1 MKIKCLSLA
10 LCLCLLIG
18 MALPLASCKKSEP
31 TPPEGTYTR
40 MTVDINPSVEFMV
53 DDQNKVVSVTALND
67 DGSILIAGEAFV
79 GKTPEEATRM
89 VVSLATDAGYLVKG
103 EIHVENTD
111 ESQKVEISVSGN
123 SDYAKELAKNVKSNV
138 EKYLKDNK
146 ITATVTD
153 FWGQPVAGMPV
164 TLTQGSRE
172 NIKITTPVD
181 LIIVEALRKVVI
193 EDGLFTEDEVKNM
206 TEEQLYKALA
216 AGRIETAQL
225 LTAEMREAYYRAK
238 DYKISFVEKQATADI
253 ISGMGAT
260 YKVLMSGYSTAL
272 AAYSTSIDKL
282 DALRYSLLV
291 DPESAYQKALASL
304 RDAKEDLLKEKK
316 LIFSVKDGDKA
327 YAEIS
332 ASFKLSE
339 ETYNK
344 ALKAVEDAGAAANKA
359 METAI
364 AALREIEAQLKAL
377 EEKLRENED
386 ISAKLTAEAQNLED
400 TLNKAKDNFFA
411 EFEAAH
417 KSDIEKAE
425 ADLEAK
431 KQELIAAAKG

>member
-111 ESQKVEISVSGN
+111 ESQKIEISVSGN
-123 SDYAKELAKNVKSNV
+123 SDYAKELAKNVKSDV

-146 ITATVTD
+146 ITATVES
-153 FWGQPVAGMPV
+153 VKAK
-164 TLTQGSRE
+164 TLDE
-172 NIKITTPVD
+172 M
-181 LIIVEALRKVVI
+181 RKVVI

-260 YKVLMSGYSTAL
+260 YKALMSGYSAAL

-316 LIFSVKDGDKA
+316 LIFSVKDGDKT
-327 YAEIS
+327 YVEIS

-339 ETYNK
+339 EAYNK

-364 AALREIEAQLKAL
+364 AALREVEAQLKAL

-386 ISAKLTAEAQNLED
+386 ISAKLTAEAQKLED

>member
-79 GKTPEEATRM
+79 GKTPEEATQL

-123 SDYAKELAKNVKSNV
+123 SDYAKELAKNVKSDV

-146 ITATVTD
+146 ITATVES
-153 FWGQPVAGMPV
+153 VKAK
-164 TLTQGSRE
+164 TLDE
-172 NIKITTPVD
+172 M
-181 LIIVEALRKVVI
+181 RKVVV

-272 AAYSTSIDKL
+272 AAYSTSIDTL

-316 LIFSVKDGDKA
+316 LIFSVKDGDKT

-364 AALREIEAQLKAL
+364 AALREVESQLKAL

>member
-123 SDYAKELAKNVKSNV
+123 SDYAKELAKNVKSDV

-146 ITATVTD
+146 ITATVES
-153 FWGQPVAGMPV
+153 VKAK
-164 TLTQGSRE
+164 TLDE
-172 NIKITTPVD
+172 M
-181 LIIVEALRKVVI
+181 RKVVI
-193 EDGLFTEDEVKNM
+193 EDGLFTEDEVKDM

-272 AAYSTSIDKL
+272 AAYSASIDTL
-282 DALRYSLLV
+282 DELRYSLLV

-316 LIFSVKDGDKA
+316 LIFSVKDGDKT
-327 YAEIS
+327 YVEIS

-339 ETYNK
+339 EAYNK

-364 AALREIEAQLKAL
+364 AALREVEAQLKAL

-400 TLNKAKDNFFA
+400 TLNRAKDNFFA

>member
-123 SDYAKELAKNVKSNV
+123 SDYAKELAKNVKSDV

-146 ITATVTD
+146 ITATVES
-153 FWGQPVAGMPV
+153 VKAK
-164 TLTQGSRE
+164 TLDE
-172 NIKITTPVD
+172 M
-181 LIIVEALRKVVI
+181 RKVVI
-193 EDGLFTEDEVKNM
+193 ADGLFTEDEVKDM

-272 AAYSTSIDKL
+272 AAYSTSIDTL
-282 DALRYSLLV
+282 DELRYSLLV

-316 LIFSVKDGDKA
+316 LIFSVKDGDKT

-364 AALREIEAQLKAL
+364 AALREIETQLKAL

-386 ISAKLTAEAQNLED
+386 ISAKLTAEAQKLED

>member
-1 MKIKCLSLA
+1 MKIKRLSLA

-111 ESQKVEISVSGN
+111 ESQKIEISVSGN
-123 SDYAKELAKNVKSNV
+123 SDYAKELAKNVKSDV

-146 ITATVTD
+146 ITATVES
-153 FWGQPVAGMPV
+153 VKAK
-164 TLTQGSRE
+164 TLDE
-172 NIKITTPVD
+172 M
-181 LIIVEALRKVVI
+181 RKVVI

-260 YKVLMSGYSTAL
+260 YKVLMSGYSMAL
-272 AAYSTSIDKL
+272 AAYSTSIDTL
-282 DALRYSLLV
+282 DELRYSLLV

-316 LIFSVKDGDKA
+316 LIFSVKDGDKT
-327 YAEIS
+327 YVEIS

-339 ETYNK
+339 EAYNK

>member
-123 SDYAKELAKNVKSNV
+123 SDYAKELAKNVKSDV

-146 ITATVTD
+146 ITATVES
-153 FWGQPVAGMPV
+153 VKAK
-164 TLTQGSRE
+164 TLDE
-172 NIKITTPVD
+172 M
-181 LIIVEALRKVVI
+181 RKVVI

-272 AAYSTSIDKL
+272 AAYSTSIDTL
-282 DALRYSLLV
+282 DELRYSLLV

-316 LIFSVKDGDKA
+316 LIFSVKDGDKT

-344 ALKAVEDAGAAANKA
+344 ALKAVEDAGAATNKA

>member
-123 SDYAKELAKNVKSNV
+123 SDYAKELAKNVKSDV

-146 ITATVTD
+146 ITATVES
-153 FWGQPVAGMPV
+153 VKAK
-164 TLTQGSRE
+164 TLDE
-172 NIKITTPVD
+172 M
-181 LIIVEALRKVVI
+181 RKVVI
-193 EDGLFTEDEVKNM
+193 EDGLFTEDEVKDM

-316 LIFSVKDGDKA
+316 LIFSVKDGDKT
-327 YAEIS
+327 YVEIS

-344 ALKAVEDAGAAANKA
+344 ALKAVEDAGTAANKA

-364 AALREIEAQLKAL
+364 AALREVEAQLKAL

-386 ISAKLTAEAQNLED
+386 ISAKLTAEAQKLED

>member
-123 SDYAKELAKNVKSNV
+123 SDYAKELAKNVKSDV

-146 ITATVTD
+146 ITATVES
-153 FWGQPVAGMPV
+153 VKAK
-164 TLTQGSRE
+164 TLDE
-172 NIKITTPVD
+172 M
-181 LIIVEALRKVVI
+181 RKVVI
-193 EDGLFTEDEVKNM
+193 EDGLFTEDEVKDM

-272 AAYSTSIDKL
+272 AAYSTSIDTL
-282 DALRYSLLV
+282 DELRYSLLV

-316 LIFSVKDGDKA
+316 LIFSVKDGDKT

-364 AALREIEAQLKAL
+364 AALREVEAQLKAL

-386 ISAKLTAEAQNLED
+386 ISAKLTAEAQKLED

>member
-10 LCLCLLIG
+10 LCLCLLIS

-79 GKTPEEATRM
+79 GKTPEEATQL

-123 SDYAKELAKNVKSNV
+123 SDYAKELAKNVKSDV

-146 ITATVTD
+146 ITATVES
-153 FWGQPVAGMPV
+153 VKAK
-164 TLTQGSRE
+164 TLDE
-172 NIKITTPVD
+172 M
-181 LIIVEALRKVVI
+181 RKVVV

-272 AAYSTSIDKL
+272 AAYSTSIDAL
-282 DALRYSLLV
+282 DELRYSLLV
-291 DPESAYQKALASL
+291 DPESAYQKALANL

-316 LIFSVKDGDKA
+316 LIFSVKDGDKT

-364 AALREIEAQLKAL
+364 AALREVEAQLKAL

>member
-79 GKTPEEATRM
+79 GKTPEEATQL

-103 EIHVENTD
+103 EIHTENTD

-123 SDYAKELAKNVKSNV
+123 SDYAKELAQNVKSDV

-146 ITATVTD
+146 ITATVESVKAKTLD
-153 FWGQPVAGMPV
+153 EMRAVVVA
-164 TLTQGSRE
+164 
-172 NIKITTPVD
+172 
-181 LIIVEALRKVVI
+181 
-193 EDGLFTEDEVKNM
+193 DGLFTEDEVKDM

-216 AGRIETAQL
+216 AGRIETAEL

-253 ISGMGAT
+253 ISGMGTT
-260 YKVLMSGYSTAL
+260 YKVLMSGYSAAL
-272 AAYSTSIDKL
+272 VMYSTSIDTL
-282 DALRYSLLV
+282 DELRYSLLV

-316 LIFSVKDGDKA
+316 LVLSVKDGDET

-339 ETYNK
+339 ETYNR

-359 METAI
+359 MEAAI
-364 AALREIEAQLKAL
+364 ATLREVETQLKEL
-377 EEKLRENED
+377 EATLRENED
-386 ISAKLTAEAQNLED
+386 ISAKLTAEAQNLEN
-400 TLNKAKDNFFA
+400 TLNKAKDDFFA

>member
-123 SDYAKELAKNVKSNV
+123 SDYAKELAKNVKSDV

-146 ITATVTD
+146 ITATVES
-153 FWGQPVAGMPV
+153 VKAK
-164 TLTQGSRE
+164 TLDE
-172 NIKITTPVD
+172 M
-181 LIIVEALRKVVI
+181 RKVVI
-193 EDGLFTEDEVKNM
+193 ADGLFTEDEVKDM

-316 LIFSVKDGDKA
+316 LIFSVKDGDKT

-339 ETYNK
+339 EAYNK

>member
-123 SDYAKELAKNVKSNV
+123 SDYAKELAKNVKSDV

-146 ITATVTD
+146 ITATVES
-153 FWGQPVAGMPV
+153 VKAK
-164 TLTQGSRE
+164 TLDE
-172 NIKITTPVD
+172 M
-181 LIIVEALRKVVI
+181 RKVVI

-260 YKVLMSGYSTAL
+260 YKALMSGYSAAL

-316 LIFSVKDGDKA
+316 LIFSVKDGDKT
-327 YAEIS
+327 YVEIS

-339 ETYNK
+339 EAYNK
-344 ALKAVEDAGAAANKA
+344 ALKAVEDAGTAANKA

-400 TLNKAKDNFFA
+400 TLNRAKDNFFA

>member
-123 SDYAKELAKNVKSNV
+123 SDYAKELAKNVKSDV

-146 ITATVTD
+146 ITATVES
-153 FWGQPVAGMPV
+153 VKAK
-164 TLTQGSRE
+164 TLDE
-172 NIKITTPVD
+172 M
-181 LIIVEALRKVVI
+181 RKVVI

-272 AAYSTSIDKL
+272 AAYSTSIDTL
-282 DALRYSLLV
+282 DELRYSLLV

-316 LIFSVKDGDKA
+316 LIFSVKDGDKT

-364 AALREIEAQLKAL
+364 AALREVETQLKAL

-386 ISAKLTAEAQNLED
+386 ISAKLTAEAQKLED

>member
-123 SDYAKELAKNVKSNV
+123 SDYAKELAKNVKSDV

-146 ITATVTD
+146 ITATVES
-153 FWGQPVAGMPV
+153 VKAK
-164 TLTQGSRE
+164 TLDE
-172 NIKITTPVD
+172 M
-181 LIIVEALRKVVI
+181 RKVVI
-193 EDGLFTEDEVKNM
+193 ADGLFTEDEVKDM

-272 AAYSTSIDKL
+272 AAYSTSIDTL
-282 DALRYSLLV
+282 DELRYSLLV

-316 LIFSVKDGDKA
+316 LVLSVKDGDET

-339 ETYNK
+339 ETYNR

-364 AALREIEAQLKAL
+364 AALREVETQLKAL

>member
-123 SDYAKELAKNVKSNV
+123 SDYAKELAKNVKSDV

-146 ITATVTD
+146 ITATVES
-153 FWGQPVAGMPV
+153 VKAK
-164 TLTQGSRE
+164 TLDE
-172 NIKITTPVD
+172 M
-181 LIIVEALRKVVI
+181 RKVVI

-253 ISGMGAT
+253 ISGMEEANKAVMT
-260 YKVLMSGYSTAL
+260 LYSTAL
-272 AAYSTSIDKL
+272 DTYSKSIEAL
-282 DALRYSLLV
+282 DELRYSLLV

-316 LIFSVKDGDKA
+316 LVFSVKDGDKT
-327 YAEIS
+327 YVEIS

-339 ETYNK
+339 EAYNK

-364 AALREIEAQLKAL
+364 AALREVETQLKAL

>member
-10 LCLCLLIG
+10 LCLCLLIS

-79 GKTPEEATRM
+79 GKTPEEATQL

-123 SDYAKELAKNVKSNV
+123 SDYAKELAKNVKSDV

-146 ITATVTD
+146 ITATVES
-153 FWGQPVAGMPV
+153 VKAK
-164 TLTQGSRE
+164 TLDE
-172 NIKITTPVD
+172 M
-181 LIIVEALRKVVI
+181 RKVVV

-253 ISGMGAT
+253 ISGMGAS
-260 YKVLMSGYSTAL
+260 YKFLMSGYSTAL
-272 AAYSTSIDKL
+272 AAYSTSIDTL
-282 DALRYSLLV
+282 DKLRYSLLV
-291 DPESAYQKALASL
+291 DPESAYQKALANL

-316 LIFSVKDGDKA
+316 LIFSVKDGDKT

-364 AALREIEAQLKAL
+364 AALREVEAQLKAL

>member
-18 MALPLASCKKSEP
+18 LDLPLASCKKSEP

-123 SDYAKELAKNVKSNV
+123 SDYAKELAKNVKSDV

-146 ITATVTD
+146 ITATVES
-153 FWGQPVAGMPV
+153 VKAK
-164 TLTQGSRE
+164 TLDE
-172 NIKITTPVD
+172 M
-181 LIIVEALRKVVI
+181 RKVVI
-193 EDGLFTEDEVKNM
+193 EDGLFTEDEVKDM

-316 LIFSVKDGDKA
+316 LVFSVKDGDKT

-364 AALREIEAQLKAL
+364 AALREVEAQLKAL

>member
-18 MALPLASCKKSEP
+18 MALPLASCKKSEA

-79 GKTPEEATRM
+79 GKTPEEATQL

-111 ESQKVEISVSGN
+111 ESQKIEISVSGN
-123 SDYAKELAKNVKSNV
+123 SDYAKELAKNVKSDV

-146 ITATVTD
+146 ITATVES
-153 FWGQPVAGMPV
+153 VKAK
-164 TLTQGSRE
+164 TLDE
-172 NIKITTPVD
+172 M
-181 LIIVEALRKVVI
+181 RKVVV

-253 ISGMGAT
+253 ISGMEEANKAVMT
-260 YKVLMSGYSTAL
+260 LYSTAL
-272 AAYSTSIDKL
+272 DTYSKSIEAL
-282 DALRYSLLV
+282 DELRYSLLV

-316 LIFSVKDGDKA
+316 LIFSVKDGDKT
-327 YAEIS
+327 YVEIS

-364 AALREIEAQLKAL
+364 AALREVEAQLKAL

-386 ISAKLTAEAQNLED
+386 ISAKLTAEAQKLED

>member
-123 SDYAKELAKNVKSNV
+123 SDYAKELAKNVKSDV

-146 ITATVTD
+146 ITATVES
-153 FWGQPVAGMPV
+153 VKAK
-164 TLTQGSRE
+164 TLDE
-172 NIKITTPVD
+172 M
-181 LIIVEALRKVVI
+181 RKVVI

-316 LIFSVKDGDKA
+316 LIFSVKDGDKT
-327 YAEIS
+327 YVEIS

-364 AALREIEAQLKAL
+364 AALREVEAQLKAL

>member
-123 SDYAKELAKNVKSNV
+123 SDYAKELAKNVKSDV

-146 ITATVTD
+146 ITATVES
-153 FWGQPVAGMPV
+153 VKAK
-164 TLTQGSRE
+164 TLDE
-172 NIKITTPVD
+172 M
-181 LIIVEALRKVVI
+181 RKVVI

-260 YKVLMSGYSTAL
+260 YKALMSGYSAAL

-316 LIFSVKDGDKA
+316 LIFSVKDGDKT

-364 AALREIEAQLKAL
+364 AALREVEAQLKAL

-386 ISAKLTAEAQNLED
+386 ISAKLTAEAQKLED

>member
-111 ESQKVEISVSGN
+111 ESQKIEISVSGN
-123 SDYAKELAKNVKSNV
+123 SDYAKELAKNVKSDV

-146 ITATVTD
+146 ITATVES
-153 FWGQPVAGMPV
+153 VKAK
-164 TLTQGSRE
+164 TLDE
-172 NIKITTPVD
+172 M
-181 LIIVEALRKVVI
+181 RKVVI
-193 EDGLFTEDEVKNM
+193 ADGLFTEDEVKNM

-272 AAYSTSIDKL
+272 AAYSTSIDTL
-282 DALRYSLLV
+282 DELRYSLLV

-316 LIFSVKDGDKA
+316 LIFSVKDGDKT
-327 YAEIS
+327 YVEIS

-386 ISAKLTAEAQNLED
+386 ISAKLTAEAQKLED

>member
-123 SDYAKELAKNVKSNV
+123 SDYAKELAKNVKSDV

-146 ITATVTD
+146 ITATVES
-153 FWGQPVAGMPV
+153 VKAK
-164 TLTQGSRE
+164 TLDE
-172 NIKITTPVD
+172 M
-181 LIIVEALRKVVI
+181 RKVVI
-193 EDGLFTEDEVKNM
+193 EDGLFTEDEVKDM

-272 AAYSTSIDKL
+272 AAYSMSIDTL
-282 DALRYSLLV
+282 DELRYSLLV

-316 LIFSVKDGDKA
+316 LIFSVKDGDKT

-386 ISAKLTAEAQNLED
+386 ISAKLTAEAQKLED

>member
-123 SDYAKELAKNVKSNV
+123 SDYAKELAKNVKSDV

-146 ITATVTD
+146 ITATVES
-153 FWGQPVAGMPV
+153 VKAK
-164 TLTQGSRE
+164 TLDE
-172 NIKITTPVD
+172 M
-181 LIIVEALRKVVI
+181 RKVVI
-193 EDGLFTEDEVKNM
+193 ADGLFTEDEVKDM

-272 AAYSTSIDKL
+272 AAYSTSIDTL
-282 DALRYSLLV
+282 DELRYSLLV

-316 LIFSVKDGDKA
+316 LVFSVKDGDKT

-364 AALREIEAQLKAL
+364 AALREIETQLKAL

>member
-111 ESQKVEISVSGN
+111 ESQKIEISVSGN
-123 SDYAKELAKNVKSNV
+123 SDYAKELAKNVKSDV

-146 ITATVTD
+146 ITATVES
-153 FWGQPVAGMPV
+153 VKAK
-164 TLTQGSRE
+164 TLDE
-172 NIKITTPVD
+172 M
-181 LIIVEALRKVVI
+181 RKVVI

-253 ISGMGAT
+253 ISGMEEANKAVMT
-260 YKVLMSGYSTAL
+260 LYSTAL
-272 AAYSTSIDKL
+272 DTYSKSIEAL
-282 DALRYSLLV
+282 DELRYSLLV

-316 LIFSVKDGDKA
+316 LVFSVKDGDKT

-364 AALREIEAQLKAL
+364 AALREIETQLKAL

-386 ISAKLTAEAQNLED
+386 ISAKLTAEAQKLED

>member
-111 ESQKVEISVSGN
+111 ESQKIEISVSGN
-123 SDYAKELAKNVKSNV
+123 SDYAKELAKNVKSDV

-146 ITATVTD
+146 ITATVES
-153 FWGQPVAGMPV
+153 VKAK
-164 TLTQGSRE
+164 TLDE
-172 NIKITTPVD
+172 M
-181 LIIVEALRKVVI
+181 RKVVI
-193 EDGLFTEDEVKNM
+193 EDGLFTEDEVKDM

-225 LTAEMREAYYRAK
+225 LTAEMREAYY
-238 DYKISFVEKQATADI
+238 
-253 ISGMGAT
+253 
-260 YKVLMSGYSTAL
+260 L
-272 AAYSTSIDKL
+272 
-282 DALRYSLLV
+282 SL
-291 DPESAYQKALASL
+291 
-304 RDAKEDLLKEKK
+304 
-316 LIFSVKDGDKA
+316 IH
-327 YAEIS
+327 I
-332 ASFKLSE
+332 
-339 ETYNK
+339 
-344 ALKAVEDAGAAANKA
+344 
-359 METAI
+359 
-364 AALREIEAQLKAL
+364 
-377 EEKLRENED
+377 
-386 ISAKLTAEAQNLED
+386 
-400 TLNKAKDNFFA
+400 
-411 EFEAAH
+411 
-417 KSDIEKAE
+417 
-425 ADLEAK
+425 
-431 KQELIAAAKG
+431 

>member
-79 GKTPEEATRM
+79 GKTPEEATQL

-123 SDYAKELAKNVKSNV
+123 SDYAKELAKNVKSDV

-146 ITATVTD
+146 ITATVES
-153 FWGQPVAGMPV
+153 VKAK
-164 TLTQGSRE
+164 TLDE
-172 NIKITTPVD
+172 M
-181 LIIVEALRKVVI
+181 RKVVI
-193 EDGLFTEDEVKNM
+193 EDGLFTEDEVKDM

-260 YKVLMSGYSTAL
+260 YKVLMSGYSAAL

-316 LIFSVKDGDKA
+316 LIFSVKDGDKT
-327 YAEIS
+327 YVEIS

-386 ISAKLTAEAQNLED
+386 ISAKLTAEAQKLED

>member
-123 SDYAKELAKNVKSNV
+123 SDYAKELAKNVKSDV

-146 ITATVTD
+146 ITATVES
-153 FWGQPVAGMPV
+153 VKAK
-164 TLTQGSRE
+164 TLDE
-172 NIKITTPVD
+172 M
-181 LIIVEALRKVVI
+181 RKVVI

-260 YKVLMSGYSTAL
+260 YKVLMSVYSTAL
-272 AAYSTSIDKL
+272 AAYSTSIDTL
-282 DALRYSLLV
+282 DELRYSTTSPNGGNSCTV
-291 DPESAYQKALASL
+291 
-304 RDAKEDLLKEKK
+304 
-316 LIFSVKDGDKA
+316 
-327 YAEIS
+327 
-332 ASFKLSE
+332 
-339 ETYNK
+339 
-344 ALKAVEDAGAAANKA
+344 
-359 METAI
+359 
-364 AALREIEAQLKAL
+364 
-377 EEKLRENED
+377 
-386 ISAKLTAEAQNLED
+386 
-400 TLNKAKDNFFA
+400 KAKARTARVF
-411 EFEAAH
+411 
-417 KSDIEKAE
+417 SLLPSI
-425 ADLEAK
+425 
-431 KQELIAAAKG
+431 

>member
-111 ESQKVEISVSGN
+111 ESQKIEISVSGN
-123 SDYAKELAKNVKSNV
+123 SDYAKELAKNVKSDV

-146 ITATVTD
+146 ITATVES
-153 FWGQPVAGMPV
+153 VKAK
-164 TLTQGSRE
+164 TLDE
-172 NIKITTPVD
+172 M
-181 LIIVEALRKVVI
+181 RKVVI

-272 AAYSTSIDKL
+272 AAYSTSIDTL
-282 DALRYSLLV
+282 DELRYSLLV

-316 LIFSVKDGDKA
+316 LIFSVKDGDKT
-327 YAEIS
+327 YVEIS

-339 ETYNK
+339 EAYNK

-364 AALREIEAQLKAL
+364 AALREVEAQLKAL

>member
-123 SDYAKELAKNVKSNV
+123 SDYAKELAKNVKSDV

-146 ITATVTD
+146 ITATVES
-153 FWGQPVAGMPV
+153 VKAK
-164 TLTQGSRE
+164 TLDE
-172 NIKITTPVD
+172 M
-181 LIIVEALRKVVI
+181 RKVVI

-272 AAYSTSIDKL
+272 AAYSTSIDAL
-282 DALRYSLLV
+282 DELRYSLLV

-316 LIFSVKDGDKA
+316 LIFSVKDSDKT
-327 YAEIS
+327 YVEIS

-364 AALREIEAQLKAL
+364 AALREVEAQLKAL

>member
-79 GKTPEEATRM
+79 GKTPEEATQL

-103 EIHVENTD
+103 EIHTENTD

-123 SDYAKELAKNVKSNV
+123 SDYAKELAQNVKSDV

-146 ITATVTD
+146 ITATVESVKAKTLD
-153 FWGQPVAGMPV
+153 EMRAVVVA
-164 TLTQGSRE
+164 
-172 NIKITTPVD
+172 
-181 LIIVEALRKVVI
+181 
-193 EDGLFTEDEVKNM
+193 DGLFTEDEVKDM

-216 AGRIETAQL
+216 AGRIETAEL

-253 ISGMGAT
+253 ISGMGTT
-260 YKVLMSGYSTAL
+260 YKVLMSGYSAAL
-272 AAYSTSIDKL
+272 VMYSTSIDTL
-282 DALRYSLLV
+282 DELRYSLLV

-316 LIFSVKDGDKA
+316 LVLSVKDGDET

-359 METAI
+359 MEAAI
-364 AALREIEAQLKAL
+364 ATLREVETQLKEL
-377 EEKLRENED
+377 EATLRENED
-386 ISAKLTAEAQNLED
+386 ISAKLTAEAQNLEN

>member
-10 LCLCLLIG
+10 LCLCFLIG

-123 SDYAKELAKNVKSNV
+123 SDYAKELAKNVKSDV

-146 ITATVTD
+146 ITATVES
-153 FWGQPVAGMPV
+153 VKAK
-164 TLTQGSRE
+164 TLDE
-172 NIKITTPVD
+172 M
-181 LIIVEALRKVVI
+181 RKVVI
-193 EDGLFTEDEVKNM
+193 EDGLFTEDEVKDM

-272 AAYSTSIDKL
+272 AAYSTSIDTL
-282 DALRYSLLV
+282 DELRYSLLV

-316 LIFSVKDGDKA
+316 LIFSVKDGDKT
-327 YAEIS
+327 YVEIS

-364 AALREIEAQLKAL
+364 AALREVEAQLKAL

>member
-123 SDYAKELAKNVKSNV
+123 SDYAKELAKNVKSDV

-146 ITATVTD
+146 ITATVES
-153 FWGQPVAGMPV
+153 VKAK
-164 TLTQGSRE
+164 TLDE
-172 NIKITTPVD
+172 M
-181 LIIVEALRKVVI
+181 RKVVI

-282 DALRYSLLV
+282 DALHYSLLV

-316 LIFSVKDGDKA
+316 LVFSVKDGDKT

>member
-123 SDYAKELAKNVKSNV
+123 SDYAKELAKNVKSDV

-146 ITATVTD
+146 ITATVKS
-153 FWGQPVAGMPV
+153 VKAK
-164 TLTQGSRE
+164 TLDE
-172 NIKITTPVD
+172 M
-181 LIIVEALRKVVI
+181 RKVVI

-272 AAYSTSIDKL
+272 AAYSTSIDTL
-282 DALRYSLLV
+282 DELRYSLLV

-304 RDAKEDLLKEKK
+304 RDAKEDLLKERK
-316 LIFSVKDGDKA
+316 LIFSVKDGDKT
-327 YAEIS
+327 YVEIS

-364 AALREIEAQLKAL
+364 AALREVEAQLKAL

-386 ISAKLTAEAQNLED
+386 ISAKLTAEAQKLED

>member
-123 SDYAKELAKNVKSNV
+123 SDYAKELAKNVKSDV

-146 ITATVTD
+146 ITATVES
-153 FWGQPVAGMPV
+153 VKAK
-164 TLTQGSRE
+164 TLDE
-172 NIKITTPVD
+172 M
-181 LIIVEALRKVVI
+181 RKVVI

-253 ISGMGAT
+253 IRGMEEANKAVMT
-260 YKVLMSGYSTAL
+260 LYSTAL
-272 AAYSTSIDKL
+272 DTYSKSIEAL
-282 DALRYSLLV
+282 DELRYSLLV

-316 LIFSVKDGDKA
+316 LIFSVKDGDKT
-327 YAEIS
+327 YVEIS

-339 ETYNK
+339 EAYNK

>member
-1 MKIKCLSLA
+1 MKIKCLSLT

-79 GKTPEEATRM
+79 GKTPEEATQL

-103 EIHVENTD
+103 EIHTENTD

-123 SDYAKELAKNVKSNV
+123 SDYAKELVKNVTSDV

-146 ITATVTD
+146 ITAEVEFVKAKTLEEMRKAV
-153 FWGQPVAGMPV
+153 VA
-164 TLTQGSRE
+164 
-172 NIKITTPVD
+172 
-181 LIIVEALRKVVI
+181 
-193 EDGLFTEDEVKNM
+193 DGLFTEDEVKDM

-216 AGRIETAQL
+216 AGRIETAEL

-238 DYKISFVEKQATADI
+238 DYKISFVEKQTTADI
-253 ISGMGAT
+253 ISSMDTAYSAT
-260 YKVLMSGYSTAL
+260 YKLLVSGYSTAL
-272 AAYSTSIDKL
+272 VAYSSSIESL
-282 DALRYSLLV
+282 DLMRYTLLV
-291 DPESAYQKALASL
+291 DPDSTYQRALASL

-316 LIFSVKDGDKA
+316 LILSVKNGDEN

-339 ETYNK
+339 ATYNK
-344 ALKAVEDAGAAANKA
+344 ALKAVEDAGDAANQA
-359 METAI
+359 MEEVLKV
-364 AALREIEAQLKAL
+364 LREAEKQLKDL
-377 EEKLRENED
+377 EDKLLENKD
-386 ISAKLTAEAQNLED
+386 ISAKLTAEAESLEAI
-400 TLNKAKDNFFA
+400 LNQAKDDFFA

-425 ADLEAK
+425 SDLKAK

>member
-123 SDYAKELAKNVKSNV
+123 SDYAKELAKNVKSDV

-146 ITATVTD
+146 ITATVES
-153 FWGQPVAGMPV
+153 VKAK
-164 TLTQGSRE
+164 TLDE
-172 NIKITTPVD
+172 M
-181 LIIVEALRKVVI
+181 RKVVI
-193 EDGLFTEDEVKNM
+193 EDGLFTEDEVKDM

-253 ISGMGAT
+253 ISGMEEANKAVMT
-260 YKVLMSGYSTAL
+260 LYSTAL
-272 AAYSTSIDKL
+272 DTYSKSIEAL
-282 DALRYSLLV
+282 DELRYSLLV

-316 LIFSVKDGDKA
+316 LIFSVKDGDKT
-327 YAEIS
+327 YVEIS

-364 AALREIEAQLKAL
+364 AALREVETQLKAL

-386 ISAKLTAEAQNLED
+386 ISAKLTAEAQKLED